1 VRPTNLQP
9 GQNPNYKSKFCS
21 FISNFALLL
30 TDSPSV
36 VLKWVVDTSADKS
49 SGTVE
54 EMEAAVEQVTA
65 GNNVEESGLRTTGEA
80 GNAALPGLNGS
91 TPAPPPPASAP
102 TTQVATATLESSSN
116 PIKEVMQPGSAQEGG
131 VTTVTG
137 GQGQGIVHEAVKPLE
152 GVPSQG
158 LVDGGGQTEQKDKS
172 LMEE

>member
-1 VRPTNLQP
+1 MELLAQ
-9 GQNPNYKSKFCS
+9 
-21 FISNFALLL
+21 NFALLNYADHRGFF
-30 TDSPSV
+30 T

-65 GNNVEESGLRTTGEA
+65 GNNEEAVSTTTGEV
-80 GNAALPGLNGS
+80 GNAAQSGSNGS
-91 TPAPPPPASAP
+91 TPVPPAAAAP
-102 TTQVATATLESSSN
+102 TTQVPTATLANSSA
-116 PIKEVMQPGSAQEGG
+116 PIKEVMQSGSAQDGG
-131 VTTVTG
+131 VTT
-137 GQGQGIVHEAVKPLE
+137 GQGMVQEAVKPLE

>member
-1 VRPTNLQP
+1 MRPTNLQP

-30 TDSPSV
+30 ADSPSV

-65 GNNVEESGLRTTGEA
+65 GNNVEESGSTTTGEA
-80 GNAALPGLNGS
+80 GNAALPGSNGS
-91 TPAPPPPASAP
+91 TPALPPPAAP
-102 TTQVATATLESSSN
+102 TAQVATATLESSSN

-158 LVDGGGQTEQKDKS
+158 LVDGGGKTEQKDKS